1 MPPLRIDAALTKLG
15 ESAGRRSMIH
25 IRTAQRTD
33 AAAIAHVHAATW
45 KEAYRGLL
53 DSQYLDNMGER
64 RLTTRWRTHL
74 DRREQDR
81 DEEVL
86 VALVG
91 REVVGFAAVSA
102 SREAFAPWDA
112 EITMAYVLKEHR
124 GSGIGRG
131 LMKASADH
139 CIRRGLF
146 SGGLWVLRDNG
157 AARDFYE
164 ALEGEPT
171 GRKAD
176 SVGGQIVQLAGYWW
190 RDLATLA
197 ERQVSVILPGRY

>member
-1 MPPLRIDAALTKLG
+1 
-15 ESAGRRSMIH
+15 MIH
-25 IRTAQRTD
+25 IRTARRTD
-33 AAAIAHVHAATW
+33 AAGVARVHAQTW
-45 KEAYRGLL
+45 KEAYQGLL
-53 DSQYLDNMGER
+53 DSTFLDNLSER
-64 RLTTRWRTHL
+64 RLATRWRAQL
-74 DRREQDR
+74 DRRAQDL

-86 VALVG
+86 VAVNG
-91 REVVGFAAVSA
+91 QEIVGFASMGS
-102 SREAFAPWDA
+102 SREAFAPWEA
-112 EITMAYVLKEHR
+112 EVSMVYVLKEQR
-124 GSGIGRG
+124 GIGIGRV
-131 LMKASADH
+131 LMKAAADH
-139 CIRRGLF
+139 CIRRGMF

-171 GRKAD
+171 GRKPD